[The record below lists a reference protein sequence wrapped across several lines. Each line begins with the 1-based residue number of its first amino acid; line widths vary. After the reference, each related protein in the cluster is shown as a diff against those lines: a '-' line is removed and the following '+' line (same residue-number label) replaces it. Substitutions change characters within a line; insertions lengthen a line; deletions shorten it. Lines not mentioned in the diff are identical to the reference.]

1 MGGKHLARWGML
13 ALLSV
18 LPACGS
24 PAAPPPAGPGP
35 DTVPGS
41 VTADLGADFTLAT
54 GATAHLDDDRLTVLF
69 RGVSNDSRC
78 PEEPDIRCVWE
89 GDATIALTV
98 TSNGTAAEHDLN
110 VQPPADELAVDS
122 YRIHL
127 VALRPGGSIE
137 TIPQS
142 EYRVD
147 LRVSRA

>member
-1 MGGKHLARWGML
+1 MGGKHLARWAIP
-13 ALLSV
+13 ALLAV
-18 LPACGS
+18 VTACGS
-24 PAAPPPAGPGP
+24 PVAPTPAGPGP
-35 DTVPGS
+35 DSVPGS
-41 VTADLGADFTLAT
+41 VNAELGADFTLAA

-98 TSNGTAAEHDLN
+98 TSNGTAAEHDLK
-110 VQPPADELAVDS
+110 VQPPGNELALDG

-127 VALRPGGSIE
+127 VALRPGGSTQ

-147 LRVSRA
+147 LRVSRT